1 LGTTENQSGTEH
13 LRKRR
18 RLTTW
23 IGSISIFLLLC
34 TVAAVFAFQMLIA
47 RAGPILKGRVIET
60 LSTRFNSNVELDDF
74 QVSIQGGLNVSGSG
88 LRIYPSDAIMAAGV
102 TAPLIAVKEFNFHA
116 ALSGLLLKPTNIE
129 TVYVRG
135 LAISVPPREMRQEN
149 PSHGRHMGK
158 VMIKVNRIICEDSL
172 LTIGTAKPDK
182 DPKVFDLKHIVMRD
196 VGPESPWAFDAIL
209 TNPVPAGEIHAVGT
223 FGPWNTDGPGD
234 TDVNGKYTFDHADMN
249 TIKGIAGTLRS
260 TGTFEGQLDRISV
273 KGRTEIADF
282 SLDTANHPMPL
293 TTTFDAV
300 VDGTSGDTLLNKVD
314 AVLGTSKFS
323 CKGAIINKKGVG
335 HDITVDVDVPQGQLA
350 DFLRLSVKSD
360 PPAMT
365 AIVSL
370 KSALEIRPGKERV
383 IKKLRM
389 RGTFALH
396 QIHFTDPAI
405 EDKVDVLS
413 LRAQG
418 KTHELG
424 SGAPDVQSK
433 MTGEFEMGNNK
444 LTFRNLDYSLPGGA
458 IHLAGAYALDEREY
472 DFTGEVRTD
481 AKISQ
486 MVATKWKSILLKPV
500 DPFFHKDGA
509 GAQIPV
515 HISGANGKPKVGLK
529 LGKSSE

>member
-1 LGTTENQSGTEH
+1 M
-13 LRKRR
+13 RKRR
-18 RLTTW
+18 RWTAW
-23 IGSISIFLLLC
+23 IGGLSIVLLVC
-34 TVAAVFAFQMLIA
+34 AGVAFFAFQMLLA

-60 LSTRFNSNVELDDF
+60 LSARFDSNVELDDF
-74 QVSIQGGLNVSGSG
+74 QVSIQNGLNVSGSG

-116 ALSGLLLKPTNIE
+116 ALSGLFLKPTNIN
-129 TVYVRG
+129 TVHVRG
-135 LAISVPPREMRQEN
+135 LAISVPPREMRQAN

-158 VMIKVNRIICEDSL
+158 VKIRVNRIICDDSV

-196 VGPESPWAFDAIL
+196 VGADSPWAFDATL
-209 TNPVPAGEIHAVGT
+209 TNPVPAGEIHAEGT

-234 TDVNGKYTFDHADMN
+234 TDLDGKYTFDHADMN
-249 TIKGIAGTLRS
+249 TIRGIGGTLRS

-273 KGRTEIADF
+273 KGHTEIPDF

-293 TTTFDAV
+293 TTDFDAV
-300 VDGTSGDTLLNKVD
+300 VDGTSGDTLLNKVV

-335 HDITVDVDVPQGQLA
+335 HDITVDVDVPEGQLA
-350 DFLRLSVKSD
+350 DFLGLAVKSQ

-383 IKKLRM
+383 IKKMRM
-389 RGTFALH
+389 KGTFALH

-405 EDKVDVLS
+405 EDKVDVMS

-418 KTHELG
+418 KTEDLG
-424 SGAPDVQSK
+424 PGAPDVQSK
-433 MTGEFEMGNNK
+433 MTGEFEMRNNK
-444 LTFRNLDYSLPGGA
+444 LSFRNLDYSLPGGA
-458 IHLAGAYALDEREY
+458 IHLAGAYALDDRAY

-486 MVATKWKSILLKPV
+486 MVASKWKSILLKPV

-509 GAQIPV
+509 GAEIPIHV
-515 HISGANGKPKVGLK
+515 SGAQGKPKVGLK
-529 LGKSSE
+529 F